1 MNAISSLFKQTMLL
15 TGQTFHFILFT
26 YYLKENVL
34 SSLVDNVRNVKE
46 ILKNPDMAMDIICKT
61 CLFGDKFEEKL
72 LNDTNAKQKSK
83 LIFSGL

>member
-1 MNAISSLFKQTMLL
+1 
-15 TGQTFHFILFT
+15 
-26 YYLKENVL
+26 
-34 SSLVDNVRNVKE
+34 
-46 ILKNPDMAMDIICKT
+46 MAMDIICKT